1 MTKGSRKSQNPSS
14 RTPRRKVEFEGA
26 TYSLAIISKGRDIP
40 REEKIKIA
48 EAVCQLYATDRFSL
62 AECLKECGVSSSNT
76 WFLWA
81 EEIAEIGQLY
91 SEAQTRKALH
101 YRTHLKER
109 GLTMAEKLL
118 CGYFVE
124 ALEHE
129 GEAVVDDEGRPIDGE
144 FKMIRVKR
152 RQIYI
157 QPKVEVWKT
166 IMYNFD
172 PNNFRRDQD
181 QNNGEQPHKI
191 SIEIAGG
198 TLPPITREQDIDPDV

>member
-1 MTKGSRKSQNPSS
+1 MAKGSQKSANPKI
-14 RTPRRKVEFEGA
+14 PRRKVEFEGIA
-26 TYSLAIISKGRDIP
+26 YSLAIIGKGRDVP

-62 AECLKECGVSSSNT
+62 DECLKECGVNSAVTWSN
-76 WFLWA
+76 WL
-81 EEIAEIGQLY
+81 EEIEEIEPLY
-91 SEAQTRKALH
+91 SEAQARKAFH

-129 GEAVVDDEGRPIDGE
+129 GEAIVDDEGKPIDGE
-144 FKMIRVKR
+144 FKIIRVKR

-172 PNNFRRDQD
+172 PANFKQGRDQD
-181 QNNGEQPHKI
+181 PGEQPHKI
-191 SIEIAGG
+191 SIEIAGVA
-198 TLPPITREQDIDPDV
+198 LPPVTSEHDIDPDV

>member
-1 MTKGSRKSQNPSS
+1 MTKGSRKSQPAS

-48 EAVCQLYATDRFSL
+48 EAVCQLYATDRFTL
-62 AECLKECGVSSSNT
+62 ADCLKECGVNAHLT
-76 WFLWA
+76 WFNWMS
-81 EEIAEIGQLY
+81 EISEISELY
-91 SEAQTRKALH
+91 SEAQARKALH

-166 IMYNFD
+166 IMFNMD
-172 PNNFRRDQD
+172 PNNFRQGQD
-181 QNNGEQPHKI
+181 PEKGEQPHKI